1 MKLKD
6 KLIKIGACSEA
17 VYWVGDRDIKT
28 AWAECERADWM
39 LWYAEHTGVD
49 QKLIVLAACACA
61 RIALKHVP
69 TGESR
74 PLDAIQAAEK
84 WADDPTEINRAAAE
98 AAAWAAEAA
107 ARAAAGAAAGA
118 AEAAAWAAA
127 AAAGAEAWAAA
138 AATGAAA
145 GAAAWSEAM
154 KNMANIVR
162 GIITLEKTNRG

>member
-6 KLIKIGACSEA
+6 KLIKLGACSEA

-39 LWYAEHTGVD
+39 IWYAGHTGVD

-61 RIALKHVP
+61 RIALKYVP

-74 PLDAIQAAEK
+74 PLEAIKASEK
-84 WADDPTEINRAAAE
+84 WADDPTEINRAAA
-98 AAAWAAEAA
+98 WA
-107 ARAAAGAAAGA
+107 ARAAAR
-118 AEAAAWAAA
+118 
-127 AAAGAEAWAAA
+127 
-138 AATGAAA
+138 AA

-162 GIITLEKTNRG
+162 GIIKL